1 MSPQIT
7 ISNLVLIKRLVT
19 NNRKSNKPEIEQ
31 DINAINFLLEE
42 HILLLKEC
50 ISTLECIRDEPNS
63 LEARERINVLI
74 EQLYHLI

>member
-7 ISNLVLIKRLVT
+7 SSNLVLIKRLVT

-50 ISTLECIRDEPNS
+50 INTLECIRDEPNS